1 MNGQIGY
8 FGLSQW
14 WTEELTSEER
24 RRLEEV
30 FQPMGS
36 GNERPLTQ
44 GNISTLGGALATP
57 AGLLMALPGW
67 LRATPSDQAIVR
79 KIRTRLLKALADGC
93 PILSRHFG
101 YQILIGLF
109 YRDRNDDPTAL
120 AAAIAACED
129 QIAVAP
135 EAAAEF
141 RRAYPQSPLPAHVGF
156 KQLAIIRA
164 KEHRFEDALRI
175 VQEAVSQGWAGD
187 WPERSARYSGK
198 VPMANSDTADRT

>member
-1 MNGQIGY
+1 MNGQFGY

-14 WTEELTSEER
+14 WTEELTSEEQ
-24 RRLEEV
+24 RRLGEV

-36 GNERPLTQ
+36 ASERPLTQ
-44 GNISTLGGALATP
+44 GTIRTLIGDLATP

-67 LRATPSDQAIVR
+67 LRATPSDRAIVR

-101 YQILIGLF
+101 YGTLIGLF
-109 YRDRNDDPTAL
+109 YRDRNDDPSAL
-120 AAAIAACED
+120 AAAIAACEA

-141 RRAYPQSPLPAHVGF
+141 RRIYPGSLLPAHVGF
-156 KQLAIIRA
+156 KQLAIIKA

-175 VQEAVSQGWAGD
+175 VQEAASQGWAGD
-187 WPERSARYSGK
+187 WPERAARYSRK
-198 VPMANSDTADRT
+198 APTANSDTADRT